1 MPDADVSERLFRLK
15 TGSHCMVV
23 QKPVQEEHYVYM
35 ACCANGALYTGYTTH
50 VKQRIAAHNAG
61 VGGRYTRSNRP
72 IVLLAVWRFNSRA
85 EALHAERSIK
95 RLSHDRKLALAE
107 SAALAQGE
115 RL

>member
-1 MPDADVSERLFRLK
+1 M
-15 TGSHCMVV
+15 
-23 QKPVQEEHYVYM
+23 YM

-50 VKQRIAAHNAG
+50 VDRRIAAHNAG
-61 VGGRYTRSNRP
+61 VGGRYTRSNCP

-95 RLSHDRKLALAE
+95 RLSRGRKLALIENAMVT
-107 SAALAQGE
+107 QGE